1 MSSAQELAVTTRIER
16 RAFIAADVG
25 GKHVL
30 MSVDKGVYLGLDDVG
45 KAIWQHLA
53 EPLTVAALCQTLQA
67 TYHVSDRGA
76 FERDVIQFL
85 QSLRFHGLID
95 VAT

>member
-1 MSSAQELAVTTRIER
+1 MPSTGDLVPTTRIER
-16 RAFIAADVG
+16 RTFIAADLG

-30 MSVDKGVYLGLDDVG
+30 MSVDKGLYLGLDDVG

-53 EPLTVAALCQTLQA
+53 EPLTIAALCETLQA
-67 TYHVSDRGA
+67 TYHVSDRA
-76 FERDVIQFL
+76 VFERDVIQFL

-95 VAT
+95 AVS